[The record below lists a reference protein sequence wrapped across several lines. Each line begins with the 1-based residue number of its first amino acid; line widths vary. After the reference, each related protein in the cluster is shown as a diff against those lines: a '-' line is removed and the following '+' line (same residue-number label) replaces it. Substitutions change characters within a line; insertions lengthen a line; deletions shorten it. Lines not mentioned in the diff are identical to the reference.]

1 MSHYHTTQQL
11 PGRTVRFDSPTETY
25 LWFSGT
31 DYLGMGHNEAFKAYL
46 QEGIAQYGTHF
57 GSSRNNTLRL
67 AVYEE
72 AEQLLAEWV
81 GAKAALTVASGMWAG
96 QLFMKVLETVLL
108 PETSA
113 AATFH
118 YAPRVHPALW
128 GSTYHPASETWKH
141 WAEVTRERIA
151 SSPTDSVH
159 IVCTDSVASPW
170 VEVYDFQEWLPVSE
184 RHRVWLVVDDSH
196 GLGVLGADGKGIY
209 QTLARAHPPE
219 RLVVVASLNK
229 ALGIPGGVVLAA
241 PALLDSIRLSPWFSG
256 SSPSSPAYLYALGEL
271 IRSGAYGRAHTQ
283 LGVLT
288 RQFAQQIQPLGLFE
302 YFPDYPAFGSKD
314 VGLHHFL
321 KAQRV
326 LTACFAYPTPTDP
339 QLLRLVV
346 SALHRPEDLDRV
358 AELCQRYR
366 NTESSK
372 SNPSQ

>member
-1 MSHYHTTQQL
+1 MSLYHTTQQL
-11 PGRTVRFDSPTETY
+11 PGRTVRLDDQGEEY
-25 LWFSGT
+25 LWLSGT

-46 QEGIAQYGTHF
+46 QEGVARYGTHF

-72 AEQLLAEWV
+72 AEQLLAEWI
-81 GAKAALTVASGMWAG
+81 GARAALTVASGMWAG
-96 QLFMKVLETVLL
+96 QLLMKVLETVLL

-113 AATFH
+113 SVTFH

-128 GSTYHPASETWKH
+128 GSTYRPSTETWKQ

-151 SSPTDSVH
+151 ASPTDSVH

-170 VEVYDFQEWLPVSE
+170 VEVYDFQEWLPLSG
-184 RHRVWLVVDDSH
+184 HHTVWLVVDDSH
-196 GLGVLGADGKGIY
+196 GLGVLGTAGKGIY
-209 QTLARAHPPE
+209 QALVNAHPPE

-229 ALGIPGGVVLAA
+229 ALGIPGGVILAA
-241 PALLDSIRLSPWFSG
+241 STVLDSLRLSPWFAG
-256 SSPSSPAYLYALGEL
+256 SSPSSPAYLYALGAL
-271 IRSGAYGRAHTQ
+271 IRSGEYGRVHTQ
-283 LGVLT
+283 LSVLT
-288 RQFAQQIQPLGLFE
+288 RQFAQQIQPLALFE
-302 YFPDYPAFGSKD
+302 YLPDYPAFGSKD

-321 KAQRV
+321 KAQGV

-358 AELCQRYR
+358 VELCQRYR
-366 NTESSK
+366 NTESSE
-372 SNPSQ
+372 